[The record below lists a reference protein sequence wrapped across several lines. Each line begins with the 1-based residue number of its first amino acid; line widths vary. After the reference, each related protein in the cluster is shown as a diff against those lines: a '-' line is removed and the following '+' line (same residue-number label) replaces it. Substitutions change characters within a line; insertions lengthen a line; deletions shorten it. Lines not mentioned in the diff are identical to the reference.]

1 MAQAQIALETRTAPS
16 GLWVRLSAAVGGM
29 RARREQRRAL
39 VKLLSE
45 WDRGI
50 ATGARG
56 MTLRSDPQA

>member
-1 MAQAQIALETRTAPS
+1 MAQIAIDTRKAPS
-16 GLWVRLSAAVGGM
+16 RLGQRLAAAWASL
-29 RARREQRRAL
+29 RERRERRQAL

-56 MTLRSDPQA
+56 LAGSPTSRA